1 MAGTGLFADIIL
13 PLYLHQTLTYAVPDE
28 YAPAIAP
35 GKRVLVQLGKQK
47 IYSGI
52 VLQLHNNNPGLN
64 EIKNIISVI
73 DDYPVVTPLQIEL
86 WQWISQYYLC
96 TLGETMAAA
105 LPSALK
111 LHSETTI
118 VLNTELN
125 ENFLHLTE
133 QEYIITET
141 LQDKKALTL
150 KEISRL
156 VDRKNVFH
164 IVQSLLNK
172 NLVYVKEDV
181 VEKFKPKLATFL
193 IRSENA
199 NEESFLHEQMNVLEK
214 KSPKQLDLLMHFLKL
229 EMQSADKK
237 IEKGKLLKASGLT
250 DAVLNGLIK
259 KNILQL
265 VKEKK
270 ENNYTGAVTDSNE
283 LSLVQQEALQKT
295 KALFAKKQTVLL
307 HGITSSGKTEVYIK
321 LIEEY
326 ISQGKQVLY
335 LLPEIA
341 LTTQIISRLR
351 KFFGDNLL
359 VYHSRFNETE
369 RAATWNKLLEISLQP
384 HAKAPVIIG
393 ARSAVFLPFS
403 NLGLVIVD
411 EEHEQSYKQHEPAP
425 RYHARDTAMVLAQ
438 KFGARTLLGSATPS
452 FESYNNVKEDKYGL
466 VEINLRHGNIDMP
479 DISLVNIKELSI
491 RKLMKSHFSPALLA
505 EIKTEL
511 DKGKQ
516 IILFQ
521 NRRGFAPIIECNQC
535 SWVPHCVNCD
545 VALTYYK
552 RADLLRCH
560 YCGYSTQNPSRCNN
574 CGDTDLRQRGFG
586 TEKIED
592 ELQIFF
598 PDKKIARLDLDA
610 TRAKHAYRQI
620 IESFENHETHILVGT
635 QMITKGLDFGNVS
648 LVGILNADSLINF
661 PDFRSF
667 ERSFQLMLQVSGRA
681 GRKGEQG
688 KVIIQTYNPE
698 QMVLKYL
705 IQNDYRG
712 FYAEEIQER
721 KRFQYPPFYRLI
733 EITLKHRDERLIENA
748 ATAFAK
754 ELKKSFGS
762 RVLGPTSPYVSKVK
776 NMFIKSILVKT
787 EKQLPFQKAKH
798 LMVQS
803 IEKFRLDTE
812 FKNVIIICDVDPF

>member
-1 MAGTGLFADIIL
+1 MAGTVLFADIIL
-13 PLYLHQTLTYAVPDE
+13 PLYLQQVLTYAVPKE
-28 YAPAIAP
+28 CATAIET
-35 GKRVLVQLGKQK
+35 GKRVLVPLGKQK

-52 VLQLHNNNPGLN
+52 VLKVHSTNPEFN

-73 DDYPVVTPLQIEL
+73 DDYPVVTTQQIEL
-86 WQWISQYYLC
+86 WQWISSYYLC

-118 VLNTELN
+118 VLNPDLN

-133 QEYIITET
+133 QEYIITEA

-150 KEISRL
+150 KDISRL
-156 VDRKNVFH
+156 IDRKNVFH
-164 IVQSLLNK
+164 IVKLLLQK
-172 NLVYVKEDV
+172 NLVLIQEDV
-181 VEKFKPKLATFL
+181 VDKYKPRLVSFVKRTVEANDETFL
-193 IRSENA
+193 
-199 NEESFLHEQMNVLEK
+199 HQQMDLLEK
-214 KSPKQLDLLMHFLKL
+214 KSAKQLELLMYFLKL

-237 IEKGKLLKASGLT
+237 VEKSRLLKNANAK
-250 DAVLNGLIK
+250 DAILNALIK
-259 KNILQL
+259 KNILETL
-265 VKEKK
+265 KDKK
-270 ENNYTGAVTDSNE
+270 ENVFEGNLSVSNE
-283 LSLVQQEALQKT
+283 LSLVQSEALDKI
-295 KALFAKKQTVLL
+295 KNAFIDKQTVLL

-341 LTTQIISRLR
+341 LTTQIISRLK

-369 RAATWNKLLEISLQP
+369 RATTWNKLLEIGMQP
-384 HAKAPVIIG
+384 HSKTPVIIG

-438 KFGARTLLGSATPS
+438 KFNAKTLLGSATPS
-452 FESYNNVKEDKYGL
+452 FESYINAKEDKYGL
-466 VEINLRHGNIDMP
+466 VEINLRHGNIEVP
-479 DISLVNIKELSI
+479 DISLVNVKELSI

-505 EIKTEL
+505 LMKTEL
-511 DKGKQ
+511 DKQKQ
-516 IILFQ
+516 VILFQ
-521 NRRGFAPIIECNQC
+521 NRRGFAPIIECKQC
-535 SWVPHCVNCD
+535 AWVPHCMNCD

-574 CGDTDLRQRGFG
+574 CGDTDLRQHGFG

-620 IESFENHETHILVGT
+620 IESFENNETHILVGT

-661 PDFRSF
+661 PDFRAF

-681 GRKGEQG
+681 GRKGDQG

-705 IQNDYRG
+705 MNNDFIG
-712 FYAEEIQER
+712 FYTEEIQER
-721 KRFQYPPFYRLI
+721 KRFQYPPFYRLV

-762 RVLGPTSPYVSKVK
+762 RILGPTAPYVSKVK
-776 NMFIKSILVKT
+776 NMYMKNILVKT
-787 EKQLPFQKAKH
+787 EKQLPYQKSKH
-798 LMVQS
+798 LIVQA
-803 IEKFRLDTE
+803 IEKFRLDSE